1 MKVERFHT
9 DTGPA
14 ALFQRV
20 QQVFDAPRRLK
31 LHGSHLAERAAERSA
46 PVADIEHFDPHQ
58 WELVLV
64 EARSDTG
71 KFVSTTWRR
80 SVGDR
85 EWWIVIGFHD
95 TVRTIYAASSG
106 KRGLGPDVVTDGEL
120 WQRVAS
126 VNQRLVEQHDP
137 ASPR

>member
-1 MKVERFHT
+1 MKVERFHI

-31 LHGSHLAERAAERSA
+31 LHGSHLAERAAERA
-46 PVADIEHFDPHQ
+46 AAIADIEHFYPQ
-58 WELVLV
+58 LWELVLV
-64 EARSDTG
+64 EARTDTG

-85 EWWIVIGFHD
+85 EWWVVIGFHD

-106 KRGLGPDVVTDGEL
+106 KRGLGPGVVTDGEL
-120 WQRVAS
+120 WQRVAL
-126 VNQRLVEQHDP
+126 VNQRLVEQHDS
-137 ASPR
+137 AGPR